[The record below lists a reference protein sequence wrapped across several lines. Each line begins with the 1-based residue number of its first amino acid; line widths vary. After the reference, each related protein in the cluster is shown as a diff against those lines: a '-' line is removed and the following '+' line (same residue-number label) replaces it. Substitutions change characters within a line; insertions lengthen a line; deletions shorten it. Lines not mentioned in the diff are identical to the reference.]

1 MPEEPKKIKVSP
13 ARRTAFAG
21 IVAALSCV
29 LLYLAFVFPY
39 ARISV
44 LFILS
49 LLPIVLTSER
59 RYADAILAFVAS
71 ALISGLLFPA
81 PDIWLLYT
89 TFFGWYG
96 IFREFA
102 VSRLNKVLA
111 WVALAA
117 AFNAAFFAL
126 YFLASQLFL
135 QIKIP
140 PVLIIPAAEAAF
152 VVFEV
157 FYGRCRAYYAARIRK
172 LIFRGYV

>member
-1 MPEEPKKIKVSP
+1 LPEEPKKAKTSP
-13 ARRTAFAG
+13 ARRAAFAG

-29 LLYLAFVFPY
+29 LLYLAFLFPY

-49 LLPIVLTSER
+49 LFPIVLTSER
-59 RYADAILAFVAS
+59 RYADAILAFLAS
-71 ALISGLLFPA
+71 ALLSGLLFPA

-89 TFFGWYG
+89 VFFGWYG
-96 IFREFA
+96 IFREFI
-102 VSRLNKVLA
+102 VSRLKKVFA

-135 QIKIP
+135 QIQIP
-140 PVLIIPAAEAAF
+140 AVFIIPIAEAAF
-152 VVFEV
+152 VVFEI

-172 LIFRGYV
+172 LVFRGF